1 MGRTRYRSQ
10 PLTNGYR
17 LSLRRAKNV
26 IIEQLSLVLISL
38 LANGLSAM
46 AGGGAGLLQLPVLL
60 FLGLSFS
67 SALATHKIAS
77 VALGIG
83 ATLRHLREKSLD
95 RYFCLFILA
104 CGLPGVVTGGILV
117 LQLPEGLTILSLGL
131 LTTGL
136 GIYSVFKTQL
146 GMLHQ
151 PRNRNLYGMFLGG
164 VVLCLIGILN
174 GSLTSGTG
182 LFVTL
187 WLVRWFGLDYK
198 TAVAYVLILVGLFW
212 NGSGAITVGLQQPP
226 HWEWLPALI
235 VGAIIGA
242 YTGTHIALMRG
253 NGLVKRVF
261 ETLTI
266 IVGIKLIYDATLLL

>member
-1 MGRTRYRSQ
+1 MF
-10 PLTNGYR
+10 L
-17 LSLRRAKNV
+17 
-26 IIEQLSLVLISL
+26 EQLGLLLISL

-77 VALGIG
+77 VALGVG
-83 ATLRHLREKSLD
+83 ATLRHLKEGNLD
-95 RYFCLFILA
+95 LRFCAFILLT
-104 CGLPGVVTGGILV
+104 GLPGVVLGGLTI
-117 LQLPEGLTILSLGL
+117 LQLPESFTILALGILTSGLGL
-131 LTTGL
+131 
-136 GIYSVFKTQL
+136 YSVFKHQL
-146 GMLHQ
+146 GLEHQ
-151 PRNRNLYGMFLGG
+151 PRHRDRIGLLIGG
-164 VVLCLIGILN
+164 SVLFLIGILN

-212 NGSGAITVGLQQPP
+212 NGSGAITVALQQPP
-226 HWEWLPALI
+226 QWNWLPALI

-242 YTGTHIALMRG
+242 YAGTHIALAKG
-253 NGLVKRVF
+253 NQLVKRAF

-266 IVGIKLIYDATLLL
+266 LVGIKLIYDGVGLF

>member
-1 MGRTRYRSQ
+1 
-10 PLTNGYR
+10 
-17 LSLRRAKNV
+17 
-26 IIEQLSLVLISL
+26 
-38 LANGLSAM
+38 M

-77 VALGIG
+77 VALGVG

-95 RYFCLFILA
+95 LRFCLFILA
-104 CGLPGVVTGGILV
+104 CGLPGVVLGGILI
-117 LQLPEGLTILSLGL
+117 LRLPESLTIFCLGI
-131 LTTGL
+131 LTTSL
-136 GIYSVFKTQL
+136 GIYSIFKPQL
-146 GMLHQ
+146 GLSQ
-151 PRNRNLYGMFLGG
+151 QSRNRDLRGLCLGG
-164 VVLCLIGILN
+164 TVLCLIGILN

-182 LFVTL
+182 LFVTI

-212 NGSGAITVGLQQPP
+212 NGSGAITVALQQPP

-235 VGAIIGA
+235 AGAIIGA
-242 YTGTHIALMRG
+242 YTGTHIALKKG
-253 NGLVKRVF
+253 NSAIKKIF

-266 IVGIKLIYDATLLL
+266 LVGIKLIVDGLLLL

>member
-1 MGRTRYRSQ
+1 M
-10 PLTNGYR
+10 
-17 LSLRRAKNV
+17 
-26 IIEQLSLVLISL
+26 IIEQLSLLAISL
-38 LANGLSAM
+38 MANGLSAM

-67 SALATHKIAS
+67 SALSTHKIAS

-95 RYFCLFILA
+95 RRFCLFILLS
-104 CGLPGVVTGGILV
+104 GLPGVILGGVLV
-117 LQLPEGLTILSLGL
+117 LQLPEGLTIFSLGV
-131 LTTGL
+131 LTSGL
-136 GIYSVFKTQL
+136 GVYSIFKAQL
-146 GMLHQ
+146 GMSHQ
-151 PRNRNLYGMFLGG
+151 PRNRDLTGLLWGG
-164 VVLCLIGILN
+164 FILCLIGILN

-198 TAVAYVLILVGLFW
+198 TAVAYVLVLVGLFW
-212 NGSGAITVGLQQPP
+212 NGSGAITVALQQPP

-235 VGAIIGA
+235 IGAIIGA
-242 YTGTHIALMRG
+242 YTGTHLALSRG
-253 NGLVKRVF
+253 NRLVKRAF

-266 IVGIKLIYDATLLL
+266 VVGVKLIYDGTLML

>member
-1 MGRTRYRSQ
+1 MIT
-10 PLTNGYR
+10 
-17 LSLRRAKNV
+17 
-26 IIEQLSLVLISL
+26 EQLSLLLISL

-77 VALGIG
+77 VALGVG

-95 RYFCLFILA
+95 LRFCLFILA
-104 CGLPGVVTGGILV
+104 CGLPGVVLGGILI
-117 LQLPEGLTILSLGL
+117 LRLPESLTIFCLGI
-131 LTTGL
+131 LTTSL
-136 GIYSVFKTQL
+136 GIYSIFKPQL
-146 GMLHQ
+146 GLSQ
-151 PRNRNLYGMFLGG
+151 QSRNRDLRGLCLGG
-164 VVLCLIGILN
+164 TVLCLIGILN

-182 LFVTL
+182 LFVTI

-212 NGSGAITVGLQQPP
+212 NGSGAITVALQQPP

-235 VGAIIGA
+235 AGAIIGA
-242 YTGTHIALMRG
+242 YTGTHIALKKG
-253 NGLVKRVF
+253 NSAIKKIF

-266 IVGIKLIYDATLLL
+266 LVGIKLIVDGLLLL

>member
-1 MGRTRYRSQ
+1 M
-10 PLTNGYR
+10 
-17 LSLRRAKNV
+17 
-26 IIEQLSLVLISL
+26 IIEQLSLLLISL

-95 RYFCLFILA
+95 LRFCLFILA
-104 CGLPGVVTGGILV
+104 SGLPGVVLGGILI
-117 LQLPEGLTILSLGL
+117 LRLPESLTIFCLGL

-136 GIYSVFKTQL
+136 GVYSIFKPQL
-146 GMLHQ
+146 GLTHQ
-151 PRNRNLYGMFLGG
+151 PRNRDRRGLYLGG

-182 LFVTL
+182 LFVTI

-212 NGSGAITVGLQQPP
+212 NGFGALTVALQQPP

-235 VGAIIGA
+235 AGAIIGA
-242 YTGTHIALMRG
+242 YTGTHIALKKG
-253 NGLVKRVF
+253 NSVIKRAF

-266 IVGIKLIYDATLLL
+266 LVGIKLIADGLLLF

>member
-1 MGRTRYRSQ
+1 MIT
-10 PLTNGYR
+10 
-17 LSLRRAKNV
+17 
-26 IIEQLSLVLISL
+26 EQLSLLLISL

-77 VALGIG
+77 VALGVG

-95 RYFCLFILA
+95 LRFCLFILA
-104 CGLPGVVTGGILV
+104 CGLPGVVLGGIFILR
-117 LQLPEGLTILSLGL
+117 LPESLTIFCLGI
-131 LTTGL
+131 LTTSL
-136 GIYSVFKTQL
+136 GIYSIFKPQL
-146 GMLHQ
+146 GLSQ
-151 PRNRNLYGMFLGG
+151 QSRNRDLRGLCLGG
-164 VVLCLIGILN
+164 AVLCLIGILN

-182 LFVTL
+182 LFVTI

-212 NGSGAITVGLQQPP
+212 NGSGAITVALQQPP

-235 VGAIIGA
+235 AGAIIGA
-242 YTGTHIALMRG
+242 YTGTHIALKKG
-253 NGLVKRVF
+253 NSAIKKIF

-266 IVGIKLIYDATLLL
+266 LVGIKLIADGLLLL

>member
-1 MGRTRYRSQ
+1 
-10 PLTNGYR
+10 
-17 LSLRRAKNV
+17 
-26 IIEQLSLVLISL
+26 
-38 LANGLSAM
+38 M

-77 VALGIG
+77 VALGVG

-95 RYFCLFILA
+95 LRFCLFILA
-104 CGLPGVVTGGILV
+104 CGLPGVVLGGILI
-117 LQLPEGLTILSLGL
+117 LRLPESLTIFCLGV
-131 LTTGL
+131 LTTSL
-136 GIYSVFKTQL
+136 GIYSIFKPQL
-146 GMLHQ
+146 GLSHHS
-151 PRNRNLYGMFLGG
+151 RNRDIRGLFLGG
-164 VVLCLIGILN
+164 AVLCLIGILN

-182 LFVTL
+182 LFVTI

-212 NGSGAITVGLQQPP
+212 NASGAITVALQQPP

-235 VGAIIGA
+235 AGAIIGA
-242 YTGTHIALMRG
+242 YTGTHIALKKG
-253 NGLVKRVF
+253 NSAIKKIF

-266 IVGIKLIYDATLLL
+266 LVGIKLIADGLVLL

>member
-1 MGRTRYRSQ
+1 
-10 PLTNGYR
+10 
-17 LSLRRAKNV
+17 
-26 IIEQLSLVLISL
+26 
-38 LANGLSAM
+38 M

-77 VALGIG
+77 VALGVG

-95 RYFCLFILA
+95 LRFCLFILA
-104 CGLPGVVTGGILV
+104 CGLPGVVLGGILI
-117 LQLPEGLTILSLGL
+117 LRLPESLTIFCLGI
-131 LTTGL
+131 LTTSL
-136 GIYSVFKTQL
+136 GIYSIFKPQL
-146 GMLHQ
+146 GLSQ
-151 PRNRNLYGMFLGG
+151 QSRNRDLRGLCLGG
-164 VVLCLIGILN
+164 AVLCLIGILN

-182 LFVTL
+182 LFVTI

-212 NGSGAITVGLQQPP
+212 NGSGAITVALQQPP

-235 VGAIIGA
+235 AGAIIGA
-242 YTGTHIALMRG
+242 YTGTHIALKKG
-253 NGLVKRVF
+253 NSAIKKIF

-266 IVGIKLIYDATLLL
+266 LVGIKLIVDGLLLL

>member
-1 MGRTRYRSQ
+1 MF
-10 PLTNGYR
+10 PELTADLLLQQSG
-17 LSLRRAKNV
+17 LL
-26 IIEQLSLVLISL
+26 LISF

-67 SALATHKIAS
+67 TALATHKIAS

-83 ATLRHLREKSLD
+83 ATLRHLREKNLD
-95 RYFCLFILA
+95 LRFCGYILA
-104 CGLPGVVTGGILV
+104 CGLPGVVFGGIIILK
-117 LQLPEGLTILSLGL
+117 LPEGLTVLSLGL

-136 GIYSVFKTQL
+136 GLYSIFKRQL
-146 GMLHQ
+146 GMEHQ
-151 PRNRNLYGMFLGG
+151 PHNRDLNGMVLGG
-164 VVLCLIGILN
+164 IVLCLIGILN

-212 NGSGAITVGLQQPP
+212 NGSGALTVALQQPP
-226 HWEWLPALI
+226 QWDWLPALLI
-235 VGAIIGA
+235 GAIIGA
-242 YTGTHIALMRG
+242 YTGAHLAIAKG
-253 NGLVKRVF
+253 NGLVKRAF
-261 ETLTI
+261 EALTI
-266 IVGIKLIYDATLLL
+266 LVGIKLIWDGLLLV

>member
-1 MGRTRYRSQ
+1 M
-10 PLTNGYR
+10 
-17 LSLRRAKNV
+17 
-26 IIEQLSLVLISL
+26 IIEQLSLLLISL

-77 VALGIG
+77 VALGVG

-95 RYFCLFILA
+95 LRFCLFILA
-104 CGLPGVVTGGILV
+104 CGLPGVVLGGILI
-117 LQLPEGLTILSLGL
+117 LRLPESLTIFCLGI
-131 LTTGL
+131 LTTSL
-136 GIYSVFKTQL
+136 GIYSIFKPQL
-146 GMLHQ
+146 GLSQ
-151 PRNRNLYGMFLGG
+151 QSRNRDLRGLCIGG
-164 VVLCLIGILN
+164 AVLCLIGILN

-182 LFVTL
+182 LFVTI

-212 NGSGAITVGLQQPP
+212 NGSGAITVALQQPP

-235 VGAIIGA
+235 AGAIIGA
-242 YTGTHIALMRG
+242 YTGTHIALKKG
-253 NGLVKRVF
+253 NSTIKKVF
-261 ETLTI
+261 EVLTI
-266 IVGIKLIYDATLLL
+266 LVGVKLITDGLLLL